1 MALQDL
7 TPQLRTRLSRVE
19 RLVGVFV
26 TVATLLLFAGFAYYV
41 FHTAKSKGWF
51 LVKVRYQ
58 TGVNSAEGLVAGAP
72 VILMGKSV
80 GKIVKVE
87 SNDPK
92 AYYGLTVTFEV
103 QEPSFGYIWTDSKV
117 KVTSGLLNGRTLE
130 ITKGREDWA
139 VPTVRGDSRATYER
153 MLKNSF
159 EKAWNEEIGRLFAA
173 EKAKTGKAVISDDRK
188 EILMQQARYNFQA
201 YANSSEGRT
210 NLYVHWDKEEQ
221 ISLFFLDPVESQ
233 PVSDRLEQIANTVE
247 KALPNFLALTNQLTT
262 ILNNA
267 ASATAKLDGL
277 LSDVRP
283 AALNLTRA
291 AEELPRLAA
300 NVTQITENLTNGQGS
315 LGEWILTSNLN
326 AQIDQTFGGVHTVM
340 GTANTNLLTLNQ
352 SLENLSQ
359 ITSNLAV
366 QVHANTNL
374 LSGVYHLVI
383 DADQMVQGLK
393 QHWFLRSAFK

>member
-1 MALQDL
+1 
-7 TPQLRTRLSRVE
+7 VN
-19 RLVGVFV
+19 
-26 TVATLLLFAGFAYYV
+26 
-41 FHTAKSKGWF
+41 
-51 LVKVRYQ
+51 YQ
-58 TGVNSAEGLVAGAP
+58 TGVNNAA
-72 VILMGKSV
+72 
-80 GKIVKVE
+80 
-87 SNDPK
+87 
-92 AYYGLTVTFEV
+92 GLTVGSPVMLMGFNAGKITKITPNNPWDYYGVTVDFEV
-103 QEPSFGYIWTDSKV
+103 MQPNFGYVWTDSKV
-117 KVTSGLLNGRTLE
+117 KVVSGILGDRAFE
-130 ITKGREDWA
+130 ISKGVESWA
-139 VPTVRGDSRATYER
+139 VPTVIGETRANYR
-153 MLKNSF
+153 SLSKS
-159 EKAWNEEIGRLFAA
+159 AFAA
-173 EKAKTGKAVISDDRK
+173 AWSDATNAVIAAELGKTGGAPISPERSEVLK
-188 EILMQQARYNFQA
+188 QQARYNLQETA
-201 YANSSEGRT
+201 KSEASKT
-210 NLYVHWDKEEQ
+210 NLYVPWEEG
-221 ISLFFLDPVESQ
+221 SVLWLDPVEAR
-233 PVSDRLEQIANTVE
+233 PVGERVEEIANTVE
-247 KALPNFLALTNQLTT
+247 KALPNFLALTNQLTA

-300 NVTQITENLTNGQGS
+300 NVAQITENLTNGQGS